1 MCTTIQSTEEDRR
14 ANFVDKLLE
23 EDSFSLTTSSSSFE
37 NSLPLVDSYVKDK
50 DDLGV
55 VKSNNRAKSMFG
67 LFSYLNNITLNF
79 SAKKFISRLYDP
91 LILCFLCYRRLL
103 YRG

>member
-1 MCTTIQSTEEDRR
+1 LCTTIQSTEEDRR

-55 VKSNNRAKSMFG
+55 VKSNNRAKRD
-67 LFSYLNNITLNF
+67 SYIEAECLSLQRKQEN
-79 SAKKFISRLYDP
+79 KKRTQKYKVE
-91 LILCFLCYRRLL
+91 YA
-103 YRG
+103 YV